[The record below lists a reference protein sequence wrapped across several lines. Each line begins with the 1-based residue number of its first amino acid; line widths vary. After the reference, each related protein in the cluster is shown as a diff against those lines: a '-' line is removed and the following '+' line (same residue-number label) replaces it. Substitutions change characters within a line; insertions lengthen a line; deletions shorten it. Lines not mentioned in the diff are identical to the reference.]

1 MPGFF
6 DNFLSEQQR
15 GFRKGYNTQ
24 HCVLNHLEKRKN
36 SVDKSKSFGA
46 LLTGLS
52 KALIVSTMNSSRQN
66 PVHMNLI
73 YLHYGK
79 FQIAYQTENN
89 KQKLMIIIAVGQKY
103 YLAFHKGQF

>member
-52 KALIVSTMNSSRQN
+52 KAFDCLD
-66 PVHMNLI
+66 H
-73 YLHYGK
+73 
-79 FQIAYQTENN
+79 E
-89 KQKLMIIIAVGQKY
+89 
-103 YLAFHKGQF
+103 